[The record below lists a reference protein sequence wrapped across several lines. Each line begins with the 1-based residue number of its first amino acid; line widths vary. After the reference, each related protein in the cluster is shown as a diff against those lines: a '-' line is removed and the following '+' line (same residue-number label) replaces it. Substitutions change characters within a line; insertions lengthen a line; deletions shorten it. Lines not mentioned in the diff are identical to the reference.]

1 MNLGKRIF
9 LWSWLLFLLV
19 CIGTYVSHTNE
30 FTPRHISE
38 FVSRFEG
45 HLLLAY
51 LIISFLRGFTLV
63 PSTPFVIAGVL
74 LFPENKI
81 IVLLISLGGILF
93 SATLLYFLSEFLGFD
108 KTFAKIA
115 PERVI
120 QITTK
125 INSPWGF
132 LFVFLWA
139 FFPLAP
145 TDLVCYLAGTVRMN
159 FLRFI
164 LAVALGELIICLFYT
179 YSLGSLNLLR

>member
-1 MNLGKRIF
+1 M
-9 LWSWLLFLLV
+9 
-19 CIGTYVSHTNE
+19 
-30 FTPRHISE
+30 
-38 FVSRFEG
+38 
-45 HLLLAY
+45 
-51 LIISFLRGFTLV
+51 ISFLRGFTLI

-93 SATLLYFLSEFLGFD
+93 SATLLYYLSEFLGFD
-108 KTFAKIA
+108 SYFEKIA

-125 INSPWGF
+125 IDSPWGF
-132 LFVFLWA
+132 LFVVLWA

-145 TDLVCYLAGTVRMN
+145 TDLVCYIAGTARMN

-179 YSLGSLNLLR
+179 YSLGSLNLLQ